1 MPAAA
6 SSTISLSL
14 ALQIGAAL
22 TVTFLL
28 FHFRSRFAKNYLAAW
43 SRSWAAL
50 AFFYCALAL
59 NLHLAGQYGAAHPF
73 RILSSIAATTAGF
86 LQVGLLIWGSYEL
99 TRQRPLKI
107 RDARLLV
114 IAVLVMGVVGALL
127 LTALPDEMRFQS
139 FFHASVRSLVAG
151 VAFVGSAYAL
161 LHARA
166 RQGSVGFT
174 LGGWAL
180 AAYGI
185 AQLVYCG
192 LGLYWISRG
201 LAYPYAMPIAFG
213 DVSLQLA
220 AGMGMIVSLLEDER
234 EAAMSAASQ
243 VEHLAYH
250 DPLTGLPNRSLF
262 LDRLIVALAHASR
275 HRYKLAVLF
284 VDLDRFKQ
292 INDSLGHSMGDEM
305 LKTAAQRIKNCV
317 RAEDTVARFA
327 GDEFTILIHIIG
339 RAEDAGKIARKI
351 LDAMSLPFMLGDREV
366 VVTSSV
372 GITIYPN
379 DGIDAETLVKNAD
392 VAMYRAK
399 QEGRDTCQFY
409 TPSMNSKAMELLE
422 IEAGLRKALINNELV
437 LHYQPLIDLESGT
450 IYGLEALLRWN
461 HPSLGLLMPDKFI
474 AVAETSGLIIPIG
487 NWVFHEACK
496 QAKTWQKQ
504 KNLDVLVSVNLS
516 PRQFRQPDLIQ
527 QVKSA
532 LDESRL
538 QPPYLELEITETS
551 AMQDVQQT
559 IRVLNDLKGL
569 GVRISID
576 DFGTGYS
583 SLAYLKEF
591 PVDTLK
597 LDQSFVRDLITPND
611 AAIVSG
617 VISMAHS
624 MSLKVMA
631 EGVESLGQLDFLKKN
646 ACDRL
651 QGFLFSR
658 PLTPDAFEK
667 FVAHNRAMVRVA

>member
-1 MPAAA
+1 MPATTSA
-6 SSTISLSL
+6 TVSLSL

-22 TVTFLL
+22 AVTFLL
-28 FHFRSRFAKNYLAAW
+28 FHFRSRFSKNYLLCW
-43 SRSWAAL
+43 GRSWAAL
-50 AFFYCALAL
+50 AFFYCGLAL
-59 NLHLAGQYGAAHPF
+59 NLHFADQYSSAHPL
-73 RILSSIAATTAGF
+73 RLLSTIAAATAGF
-86 LQVGLLIWGSYEL
+86 FQVGLLAWGCYEL

-107 RDARLLV
+107 RDSKLLV
-114 IAVLVMGVVGALL
+114 GGIVVVGIVGALM
-127 LTALPDEMRFQS
+127 LTALPDEPRFQS
-139 FFHASVRSLVAG
+139 FFHASVRALIAG
-151 VAFVGSAYAL
+151 LAFLGCGYAML
-161 LHARA
+161 NLRA
-166 RQGSVGFT
+166 RKGSVGFT
-174 LGGWAL
+174 L
-180 AAYGI
+180 AAAAFTLYGL
-185 AQLVYCG
+185 AQLAYCA
-192 LGLYWISRG
+192 LGLYWISQG
-201 LAYPYAMPIAFG
+201 LSYPYAVPIAFG
-213 DVSLQLA
+213 DVSLQIA
-220 AGMGMIVSLLEDER
+220 AGMGMIIGLLEDER

-250 DPLTGLPNRSLF
+250 DALTGMPNRSLF

-284 VDLDRFKQ
+284 LDLDRFKQ
-292 INDSLGHSMGDEM
+292 INDSLGHSMGDEL
-305 LKTAAQRIKNCV
+305 LKTAAQRIRNCI

-339 RAEDAGKIARKI
+339 RAEDAGKIARKV
-351 LDAMSLPFMLGDREV
+351 LDAMSLPFTLGEREV

-372 GITIYPN
+372 GIAIYPN

-399 QEGRDTCQFY
+399 QEGRDNCQFY
-409 TPSMNSKAMELLE
+409 APAMNSKAIELLE
-422 IEAGLRKALINNELV
+422 IEAGLRKALIQNELI

-450 IYGLEALLRWN
+450 IFGLEALLRWY
-461 HPSLGLLMPDKFI
+461 HPSLGLLQPDRFI
-474 AVAETSGLIIPIG
+474 ATAEASGLIIPIG
-487 NWVFHEACK
+487 NWVLQEACR
-496 QAKTWQKQ
+496 QAKEWQRHKG
-504 KNLDVLVSVNLS
+504 LDLLVSVNLS
-516 PRQFRQPDLIQ
+516 ARQFRQPDLIQ
-527 QVKSA
+527 QVTVA
-532 LDESRL
+532 LEESRL
-538 QPPYLELEITETS
+538 APKYLELEITESS

-559 IRVLNDLKGL
+559 IRVLQDLKSL

-583 SLAYLKEF
+583 SLTYLKEF

-617 VISMAHS
+617 VIAMAHS

-631 EGVESLGQLDFLKKN
+631 EGVESLGQLDFLKAN

-658 PLTPDAFEK
+658 PLPAEAFEK
-667 FVAHNRAMVRVA
+667 FIAHNRALVRVA